1 MANKSPKLVGIV
13 VPETHWD
20 RAWYDPFA
28 GYRCRLVKMMDRL
41 LDILRTDPSFKNFS
55 FDGQTIVLEDYLEV
69 CPDKF
74 HELAGAVKARRLSV
88 GPWYILPDQ
97 FLVSGEALIRN
108 LMVGHEIAARFGR
121 VMKAGYTPDPFGHVS
136 QLPAILNA
144 FGIDSIIFMRGT
156 DEWIEKTGPLFRW
169 IAADGRTSVLG
180 IHQWRGYDNLRG
192 WGGGTEKTGNIFE
205 TEDVDLDAALEMI
218 EEQVDSWLATRTT
231 NRTILFNNG
240 CDHFRAQ
247 RAVPK
252 MIRSVN
258 RRSKRIKL
266 IQADFEEYVDRVR
279 AEGKRLRSYQ
289 GEIHSGYNSPIL
301 SGTFS
306 ARMWIKQ
313 MNWAGQ
319 KELEEVAE
327 PIQTRIWLEG
337 FQHQQ
342 PLLTKAWKHLL
353 KCHPHDDIC
362 GCSVDATHEDN
373 RTEFKLARETVEFLN
388 AEALWK
394 EGALLDVP
402 DDTLKAAVVYNGSF
416 HKGSREITGVVSF
429 TPEQTVPKRICMET
443 PDGRRL
449 PVTLKPMEY
458 PAAYN
463 LTQVTRNPALDLN
476 NLACPSLSVCEL
488 RMFDPEMPPAAA
500 RAYVMRAGKPDW
512 KATDLK
518 ADGTCIENAH
528 YKVTVKSNG
537 TVNVRDKET
546 GLTYRGLN
554 MFEDDE
560 DCGDSYDHSPLPG
573 KHGRTVTSAKCK
585 AKIGKPEVTPWS
597 VSLTASLKLDVPEAL
612 NADRTARTR
621 KTAPVTIRT
630 TVTLTSECKRV
641 DFRTTMENTAKDHR
655 FRAVFPSPIATNK
668 VHAAQHF
675 DVITRPVDPTRG
687 TKKHH
692 QPAVATQ
699 HMDEF
704 VSIND
709 RQNGLTLATVGLPEY
724 EARKGAKGTELV
736 LTLLRSFGW
745 LSRSDFISRRNGAG
759 PGWATPGGQCLGEWT
774 FEYSIIPHAGDWLS
788 SEAYVEARR
797 ISSKPVLFELRVPS
811 DTTVGIGGE
820 TATRLPESLFSI
832 SPAEAV
838 VTSAKRT
845 QDGSGVAIRF
855 FNIGDKPIKAEL
867 TINFPADAAHLA
879 RADETRLKPVR
890 LTKAGKI
897 TAPARPKEIVTVVC
911 DISGLPDEDFHF
923 GTW

>member
-1 MANKSPKLVGIV
+1 MAKKSPKLIGIV

-28 GYRCRLVKMMDRL
+28 GYRCRLVKMFDRL
-41 LDILRTDPSFKNFS
+41 LDILRTDPSFENFS
-55 FDGQTIVLEDYLEV
+55 FDGQTVVLEDYLDV
-69 CPDKF
+69 CPEKF
-74 HELAGAVKARRLSV
+74 HELAAAVKARRLSV

-108 LMVGHEIAARFGR
+108 LMIGHEVAARFGR
-121 VMKAGYTPDPFGHVS
+121 VMKAGYIPDTFGHVT
-136 QLPAILNA
+136 QLPAVLDG
-144 FGIDSIIFMRGT
+144 FGIDSVIFMRGT
-156 DEWIEKTGPLFRW
+156 DKWIEETGPLFRW
-169 IAADGRTSVLG
+169 IAADGRTSVIG
-180 IHQWRGYDNLRG
+180 INQWRGYGNLEK
-192 WGGGTEKTGNIFE
+192 WGGNEFE
-205 TEDVDLDAALEMI
+205 RDVFDADLALKQVED
-218 EEQVDSWLATRTT
+218 QVDSWLAARTT

-240 CDHFRAQ
+240 SDHLRAQ
-247 RAVPK
+247 RAVPA

-279 AEGKRLRSYQ
+279 AEGKRLRTYQ
-289 GEIHSGYNSPIL
+289 GEIHSGYNSNIL

-337 FQHQQ
+337 FQHHQ

-373 RTEFKLARETVEFLN
+373 RYEFKMARETVEFLN
-388 AEALWK
+388 REALWK
-394 EGALLDVP
+394 EGALLDIP
-402 DDTLKAAVVYNGSF
+402 EDALKAAVVYNGSF
-416 HKGSREITGVVSF
+416 HEGSREIAGVVSF
-429 TPEQTVPKRICMET
+429 TQEQSVPKRVCMEA
-443 PDGRRL
+443 PDGRKL
-449 PVTLKPMEY
+449 PATLKPMDY

-463 LTQVTRNPALDLN
+463 LTQAPRNTDV
-476 NLACPSLSVCEL
+476 NLYKLE
-488 RMFDPEMPPAAA
+488 MFEPEMPPAAA
-500 RAYVMRAGKPDW
+500 RAYVMRPGGPDW
-512 KATDLK
+512 KAPDLK
-518 ADGTCIENAH
+518 ADGASIENAH
-528 YKVTVKSNG
+528 YKVTIRANG
-537 TVNVRDKET
+537 AVNVRDKDT

-560 DCGDSYDHSPLPG
+560 DCGDSYDHSPLP
-573 KHGRTVTSAKCK
+573 KKRGRTITSAKCK
-585 AKIGKPEVTPWS
+585 AKIGKPALTPWS
-597 VSLTASLKLDVPEAL
+597 VSLTADLKLDVPEAL
-612 NADRTARTR
+612 NADRTARAR
-621 KTAPVTIRT
+621 KTTPVSVRT
-630 TVTLTSECKRV
+630 TVTLTSGCKRV
-641 DFRTTMENTAKDHR
+641 DFRTSMNNTAKDHR
-655 FRAVFPSPIATNK
+655 FRVVFPSPIATNK

-675 DVITRPVDPTRG
+675 DVLTRPVDPTRG
-687 TKKHH
+687 TKKDW
-692 QPAVATQ
+692 QPGVATQ

-709 RQNGLTLATVGLPEY
+709 REHGLTLAAVGLPEY

-745 LSRSDFISRRNGAG
+745 LSRDDFITRRGGAG
-759 PGWATPGGQCLGEWT
+759 PGFATPEGQCLGDWT
-774 FEYSIIPHAGDWLS
+774 FEYAVIPHAGDWLS
-788 SEAYVEARR
+788 SEAHVQARR
-797 ISSKPVLFELRVPS
+797 LSSKPVLFELNVPS
-811 DTTVGIGGE
+811 DTRSELGGE

-832 SPAEAV
+832 GPVEAV

-867 TINFPADAAHLA
+867 TLHFPADAAHLA
-879 RADETRLKPVR
+879 RADETRLKPLR

-897 TAPARPKEIVTVVC
+897 TLPARPKEIVTVVC
-911 DISGLPDEDFHF
+911 DVSGLPEEDFHYR
-923 GTW
+923 TW